1 MDHEALAYLLGD
13 KYEDISL
20 SHARLIG
27 RDLLV
32 VAQLKEACDVSGFCV
47 YLAKLEK
54 TVYGYSDWQEVEHAE
69 KNYMEG
75 VHDPSVELSQI
86 VDLNGTEL
94 FKGLEIPFDEERIV
108 QACPFDDQEP
118 DDEDYDDDDGNITHY
133 YHQSVCVPHLH

>member
-1 MDHEALAYLLGD
+1 
-13 KYEDISL
+13 
-20 SHARLIG
+20 
-27 RDLLV
+27 
-32 VAQLKEACDVSGFCV
+32 
-47 YLAKLEK
+47 LEK
-54 TVYGYSDWQEVEHAE
+54 IAYGYSDWQEVEHGE
-69 KNYMEG
+69 KHHVGRVN
-75 VHDPSVELSQI
+75 DSSVELSQI